1 MIAKLFGQI
10 DTIGVDYA
18 VIDVNGVGYLVFCSR
33 KLLDVLKLG
42 QKQTLFVETHMRE
55 DHIHL
60 YGFATESERT
70 TFRLLT
76 SVQGVG
82 PKSALAIQSALT
94 VHEIAQSIQQEQ
106 KNLLMKANGIGA
118 KLATRIVMEL
128 KDKWVADISLAT
140 LPKTN
145 DTEKDG
151 STLTAKIT
159 DDAVSALL
167 NLGYRRSDVLRAIDQ
182 VTRKNPSSDWTLSIL
197 IRHALAEL
205 SL

>member
-33 KLLDVLKLG
+33 KLLDLLKLG

-94 VHEIAQSIQQEQ
+94 VHEIALSIQQEQ

-128 KDKWVADISLAT
+128 KDKWIADISLAT

-145 DTEKDG
+145 DAAKDG
-151 STLTAKIT
+151 STLPAKIT

-167 NLGYRRSDVLRAIDQ
+167 NLGYRRTDVLRAIDQ

>member
-60 YGFATESERT
+60 YGFASESERT

-145 DTEKDG
+145 DAEKDG
-151 STLTAKIT
+151 STLPAKIT

>member
-33 KLLDVLKLG
+33 KLLDLLKLG

-94 VHEIAQSIQQEQ
+94 VHEIALSIKQEQ

-128 KDKWVADISLAT
+128 KDKWIADISLAT

-145 DTEKDG
+145 DAAKDG
-151 STLTAKIT
+151 STLPTKIT

-167 NLGYRRSDVLRAIDQ
+167 NLGYRRTDVLRAIDQ

>member
-33 KLLDVLKLG
+33 KLLDLLKLG

-94 VHEIAQSIQQEQ
+94 VHEIALSIQQEQ

-128 KDKWVADISLAT
+128 KDKWIADISLAT

-145 DTEKDG
+145 DAAKDG
-151 STLTAKIT
+151 STLPTKIT

-167 NLGYRRSDVLRAIDQ
+167 NLGYRRTDVLRAIDQ

>member
-94 VHEIAQSIQQEQ
+94 VHEIALSIQQEQ
-106 KNLLMKANGIGA
+106 KDLLMKANGIGA
-118 KLATRIVMEL
+118 KLATRIVVEL
-128 KDKWVADISLAT
+128 KDKWIADISLAT

-145 DTEKDG
+145 DAEKDG
-151 STLTAKIT
+151 STLPEKIT

-167 NLGYRRSDVLRAIDQ
+167 NLGYRRTDVLRAIDQ

>member
-94 VHEIAQSIQQEQ
+94 VHEIALSIQQEQ

-128 KDKWVADISLAT
+128 KDKWIADISLAT

-145 DTEKDG
+145 DAAKDG
-151 STLTAKIT
+151 STLPAKIT

-167 NLGYRRSDVLRAIDQ
+167 NLGYRRTDVLRAIDQ

>member
-94 VHEIAQSIQQEQ
+94 VHEIALSIQQEQ

-118 KLATRIVMEL
+118 KLATRIVVEL
-128 KDKWVADISLAT
+128 KDKWIADISLAT

-145 DTEKDG
+145 DAEKDG
-151 STLTAKIT
+151 STLPEKIT

-167 NLGYRRSDVLRAIDQ
+167 NLGYRRTDVLRAIDQ

>member
-1 MIAKLFGQI
+1 MIAKLFGRI

-94 VHEIAQSIQQEQ
+94 VHEIALSIQQEQ
-106 KNLLMKANGIGA
+106 KDLLMKANGIGA
-118 KLATRIVMEL
+118 KLATRIVVEL
-128 KDKWVADISLAT
+128 KDKWIADISLAT

-145 DTEKDG
+145 DAEKDG
-151 STLTAKIT
+151 STLPEKIT

-167 NLGYRRSDVLRAIDQ
+167 NLGYRRTDVLRAIDQ

>member
-94 VHEIAQSIQQEQ
+94 VHEIALSIQQEQ

-128 KDKWVADISLAT
+128 KDKWIADISLAT

-145 DTEKDG
+145 DAAKDG
-151 STLTAKIT
+151 STLPTKIT

-167 NLGYRRSDVLRAIDQ
+167 NLGYRRTDVLRAIDQ

>member
-145 DTEKDG
+145 DAEKDG
-151 STLTAKIT
+151 STLPAKIT

>member
-60 YGFATESERT
+60 YGFASESERT

>member
-33 KLLDVLKLG
+33 TLLDVLKLG

-94 VHEIAQSIQQEQ
+94 VHEIALSIQQEQ

-128 KDKWVADISLAT
+128 KDKWIADISLAT

-145 DTEKDG
+145 DAAKDG
-151 STLTAKIT
+151 STLPAKIT

-167 NLGYRRSDVLRAIDQ
+167 NLGYRRTDVLRAIDQ